1 MRRIVLILAAALAL
15 SGCLAL
21 DSMYDDH
28 ARDECDRETTASQR
42 GACHDRVDQN
52 RREHP

>member
-1 MRRIVLILAAALAL
+1 MRRLLLVCAAVFAL
-15 SGCLAL
+15 SGCIAL
-21 DSMYDDH
+21 DSMYDEH

-42 GACHDRVDQN
+42 GQCHDRVDQN